1 MLAVGQ
7 ILNNRYR
14 ILEPLGR
21 GGMGSVFKGR
31 DDTLN
36 RFVAIKELRT
46 DPGSSPQVRAQV
58 QQQFLQEAQVLA
70 NMHHPCLPRV
80 TDFFMADGNEYLVM
94 DFVDGQ
100 SLSSLQ
106 AQREGKPF
114 EEAQVLGWARQ
125 LLDALAYCHARGVIH
140 RDIKPHN
147 LILTPDGR
155 IVLVDFGLAKLV
167 GPNQDQQTK
176 AVLRG
181 LGTPEYAPPEQYES
195 TAGHTDPRSDIY
207 AVGATLYHLLTGAPP
222 PTAAQRMAR
231 PNIFVLPSTWHST
244 ISPATQAA
252 VLRALRIPQ
261 VERFGSVGDM
271 QAALFPAGTSLFGLP
286 PAAAPAVQL
295 SSPAAA
301 TSPSSPGTPSG
312 STPPPSPAMLPDSTP
327 GVQAPVTA
335 RPWATYAMMALA
347 ALMFALIAAGF
358 YTGVRRVL
366 SAALPP
372 AETPVVTAQ
381 APAGTATISR
391 PVTAAPSARPPTA
404 TAARPAGP
412 TDTPSASTT
421 VRLRAPDGAV
431 MLFVP
436 SGPFIMGV
444 EPDDP
449 KAEANQKPAH
459 TVVLSA
465 FWIDRAEVS
474 NAQFLRFVDE
484 TGYVA
489 ESEQLGRAT
498 VWFKGQ
504 WSEQPG
510 ADWRH
515 PYGPGTTI
523 DATPDYPVAAVT
535 WNDARAYC
543 TWVRGRLPT
552 EAEWE
557 KAARGTRNNTWPWG
571 NVWDATRVNYC
582 DSDCPLEAA
591 RDFTARDGYVL
602 AAPVES
608 FLQGASSYGVLNLSG
623 NVSEWVNDWY
633 GSDYYGIS
641 PTQDPRGP
649 SSGERRVVRG
659 GSWTAPQVRVS
670 PLYRSSQPPAAAFG
684 NVGFRCAMDP

>member
-7 ILNNRYR
+7 VLNNRYR
-14 ILEPLGR
+14 IIEPLGR

-36 RFVAIKELRT
+36 RFVAIKELRS

-80 TDFFMADGNEYLVM
+80 TDFFMAEGNEYLVM

-231 PNIFVLPSTWHST
+231 PNIFVLPPTWHSA

-271 QAALFPAGTSLFGLP
+271 QAALFPAGTSLYGLP
-286 PAAAPAVQL
+286 VTAVPAPAASLAAPA
-295 SSPAAA
+295 S
-301 TSPSSPGTPSG
+301 SPSSPGTASG
-312 STPPPSPAMLPDSTP
+312 NTPLPMPDMRPSTP
-327 GVQAPVTA
+327 GVQALLAA
-335 RPWATYAMMALA
+335 RPWTTYVMMALA
-347 ALMFALIAAGF
+347 GLMVALVGAGL
-358 YTGVRRVL
+358 YTGVGRVL
-366 SAALPP
+366 SIALPP
-372 AETPVVTAQ
+372 TPAATAL
-381 APAGTATISR
+381 APPGTATLIR
-391 PVTAAPSARPPTA
+391 PATVAAPSAQPPTA
-404 TAARPAGP
+404 TSSRPAGP

-431 MLFVP
+431 MVFVP
-436 SGPFIMGV
+436 SGPFTMGA
-444 EPDDP
+444 EPDDA
-449 KAEANQKPAH
+449 KADNNQKPAH
-459 TVVLSA
+459 AVVLSA
-465 FWIDRAEVS
+465 FWIDRSEIS
-474 NAQFLRFVDE
+474 NDQFLRFVE
-484 TGYVA
+484 ATGYIA
-489 ESEQLGRAT
+489 ESEQYGFAT

-523 DATPDYPVAAVT
+523 DATPDYPVVAVT

-543 TWVRGRLPT
+543 TWVGGRLPT

-557 KAARGTRNNTWPWG
+557 KAARGTRGYAWPWG
-571 NVWDATRVNYC
+571 TTWDATRVNYC
-582 DSDCPLEAA
+582 DSDCPYEVD
-591 RDFTARDGYVL
+591 RDFTAHDGYAL
-602 AAPVES
+602 AAPIES
-608 FLQGASSYGVLNLSG
+608 FSLGASSYGALNMSG
-623 NVSEWVNDWY
+623 NVTEWVNDWY
-633 GSDYYGIS
+633 GSEYYSVS
-641 PTQDPRGP
+641 PAKDPRGP
-649 SSGERRVVRG
+649 AGGDRRVARG
-659 GSWTAPQVRVS
+659 GSWTAPQARVS
-670 PLYRSSQPPAAAFG
+670 PMYRGAWAPTTAFG
-684 NVGFRCAMDP
+684 NIGFRCAMNP